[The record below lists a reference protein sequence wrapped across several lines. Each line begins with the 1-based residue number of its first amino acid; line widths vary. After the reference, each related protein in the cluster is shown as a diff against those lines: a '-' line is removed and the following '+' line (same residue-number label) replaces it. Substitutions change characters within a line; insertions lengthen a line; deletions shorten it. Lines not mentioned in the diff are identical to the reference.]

1 MSRSHIVST
10 LISVLLAAGATDVA
24 AAADDPY
31 ADEYTT
37 LARFDNDIFF
47 GSDRGYSN
55 GASFAYVSPT
65 VASFDD
71 PRLSDFDRHLN
82 RWLSA
87 LQPEGYEFNA
97 MVVSVSHQI
106 FTPEE
111 RERADVI
118 EDDRPYAG
126 VLLFG
131 ASYSS
136 RDENTLRST
145 LLQAGIVGPAAG
157 GEEIQ
162 DFVHDLT
169 GSDKFSG
176 WDNQLHNEPVVRLM
190 QQWHRRWS
198 YARLL
203 DSSLAG
209 DVIAH
214 GGGSLGNLATFANA
228 GIEMRIGAA
237 LPDNFGSAPILP
249 AGDTVSPLR
258 RSDYTERLAAHL
270 FVAVD
275 VRYVVHDI
283 TLDGNTWEDSHRV
296 ERVPLVADVGI
307 GVSARWRGWRIAIAR
322 YLRTTEFD
330 GQKEDPEL
338 GSITIKREW

>member
-1 MSRSHIVST
+1 MSCSYLVST
-10 LISVLLAAGATDVA
+10 LVSVVLVAAATDVA
-24 AAADDPY
+24 LAVEDPY
-31 ADEYTT
+31 ADRYTT

-65 VASFDD
+65 VARFDDERLSSFD
-71 PRLSDFDRHLN
+71 RRLN

-87 LQPEGYEFNA
+87 LQPTGYEYNT

-106 FTPEE
+106 FTPEDY
-111 RERADVI
+111 ERADLI
-118 EDDRPYAG
+118 EEDRPYAG

-131 ASYSS
+131 VSYSS
-136 RDENTLRST
+136 RDGDSMRSS

-157 GEEIQ
+157 GEGIQ
-162 DFVHDLT
+162 DFVHGLT
-169 GSDKFSG
+169 GSEKFSG
-176 WDNQLHNEPVVRLM
+176 WDNQLHNEPIVRVM
-190 QQWHRRWS
+190 QQWHQRWS
-198 YARLL
+198 SARVF

-228 GIEMRIGAA
+228 GFEVRVGPV
-237 LPDNFGSAPILP
+237 LPDDFGSAPILP
-249 AGDTVSPLR
+249 AGETVSPLL
-258 RSDYTERLAAHL
+258 RSNYTERLAMHV

-275 VRYVVHDI
+275 VRYVVRDI
-283 TLDGNTWEDSHRV
+283 TLDGNTWKDSHSV
-296 ERVPLVADVGI
+296 EREPLVADVGI
-307 GVSARWRGWRIAIAR
+307 GVAARWRGWKIAIAR
-322 YLRTTEFD
+322 YLRTSEFD
-330 GQKEDPEL
+330 GQKADPEL